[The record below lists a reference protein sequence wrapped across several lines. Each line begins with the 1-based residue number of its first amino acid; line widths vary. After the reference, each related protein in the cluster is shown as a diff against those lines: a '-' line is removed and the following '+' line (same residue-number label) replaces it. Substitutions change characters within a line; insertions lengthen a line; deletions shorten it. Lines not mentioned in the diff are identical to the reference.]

1 MITCLYI
8 VSNLACLSTIFIGA
22 SYLTSI
28 GLLILQGVSVAFFI
42 LRVFAG
48 GENAQQKLQG
58 MVTAGAS
65 TVKQSM
71 FQSIMSYIVSNPES
85 ASKLPF

>member
-1 MITCLYI
+1 MLYI
-8 VSNLACLSTIFIGA
+8 VSNLACISTIFLGA
-22 SYLTSI
+22 SYFTSI
-28 GLLILQGVSVAFFI
+28 GLLALQTIAVVFFI

-65 TVKQSM
+65 TVKESM
-71 FQSIMSYIVSNPES
+71 F
-85 ASKLPF
+85 